1 MCADLVICVLESST
15 NLLSLGI
22 GAIGKHINNGLFIC
36 AWGGE
41 EEEEEEGK
49 RKDGR
54 REILREERR
63 T

>member
-1 MCADLVICVLESST
+1 MCADLVICVLEGST

-41 EEEEEEGK
+41 EEEEEGK

-54 REILREERR
+54 REILREGGRY
-63 T
+63 